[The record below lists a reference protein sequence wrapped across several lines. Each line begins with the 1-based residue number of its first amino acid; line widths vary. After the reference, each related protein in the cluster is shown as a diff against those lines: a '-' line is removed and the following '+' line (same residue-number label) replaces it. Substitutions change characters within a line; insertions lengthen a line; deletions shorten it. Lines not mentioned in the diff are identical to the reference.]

1 MREYL
6 LTEREKQII
15 RKYIETGEKLEG
27 FRTLLTRCRHIDT
40 VQEDLNLIKQ
50 LFEKAGPISDNR

>member
-1 MREYL
+1 VREYL